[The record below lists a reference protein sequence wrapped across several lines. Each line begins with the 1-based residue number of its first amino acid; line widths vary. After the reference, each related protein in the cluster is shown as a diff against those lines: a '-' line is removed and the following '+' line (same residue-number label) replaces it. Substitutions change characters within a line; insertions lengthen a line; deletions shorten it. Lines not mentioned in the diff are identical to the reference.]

1 MPGPKTNEREGTR
14 AVLRYV
20 GVSPYKLRQ
29 VIDAIRGKPVEEAA
43 DLLRFVERDA
53 AIIVDKLL
61 HSAVAN
67 AATNDH
73 LDPEEL
79 FVSACYVDEGP
90 TAKRWRPRARGR
102 ATRIRKRSSHITII
116 VSRLPE
122 ERLSRLQARRRA
134 ENLAMRARRVEA
146 TRRARPGAE
155 EAQNRRE
162 RRHPE
167 TIAAAEETPVSEER
181 PETEG
186 TTSAEQA
193 LLSEVADEEAAEAD
207 EAHEGQAESE
217 APTAPEAGG
226 TSPTTAAAEAVT
238 DEAQAAEQP
247 EPEVEA
253 SPAEEPD
260 AEAASG
266 AQDSAVEAEDSTA
279 GQHGELAQEPGT
291 DEPGTDEP
299 GAIEPGSKR
308 EGHLSRWAR
317 R

>member
-67 AATNDH
+67 AANNDH

-122 ERLSRLQARRRA
+122 ERL
-134 ENLAMRARRVEA
+134 V
-146 TRRARPGAE
+146 
-155 EAQNRRE
+155 
-162 RRHPE
+162 
-167 TIAAAEETPVSEER
+167 
-181 PETEG
+181 
-186 TTSAEQA
+186 
-193 LLSEVADEEAAEAD
+193 
-207 EAHEGQAESE
+207 
-217 APTAPEAGG
+217 
-226 TSPTTAAAEAVT
+226 
-238 DEAQAAEQP
+238 
-247 EPEVEA
+247 
-253 SPAEEPD
+253 
-260 AEAASG
+260 EAAS
-266 AQDSAVEAEDSTA
+266 SPA
-279 GQHGELAQEPGT
+279 GREPGHAGT
-291 DEPGTDEP
+291 PGRGHPPRPGRGRRGSPEPS
-299 GAIEPGSKR
+299 GAPPPRNHCRPPRKTPDCRRGRCRSRRGDGGNDLCRAGSAER
-308 EGHLSRWAR
+308 GR
-317 R
+317 RRRGR

>member
-167 TIAAAEETPVSEER
+167 TIAAAEETPVSEEG

-186 TTSAEQA
+186 TTAAEQA
-193 LLSEVADEEAAEAD
+193 LLSEEAAEAD
-207 EAHEGQAESE
+207 EVHEGQAESE
-217 APTAPEAGG
+217 AAIAPEAGG
-226 TSPTTAAAEAVT
+226 TTPTTAAAEAVT
-238 DEAQAAEQP
+238 EEAKAAEQP

-279 GQHGELAQEPGT
+279 GQHGEIAQEPGT

-299 GAIEPGSKR
+299 GTSAPGTSAPGTIEKDT
-308 EGHLSRWAR
+308 
-317 R
+317 